1 MVRKVEGTGE
11 QKSDTRLGWVGESR
25 RQAKEVEIVWP
36 HPLRPDWLPHLLCS
50 PFPSLEATRI
60 LPLINGKS
68 AVSSSR
74 QPGLQAGMP
83 ERGGTLPPPCMA
95 YRGLLTVLHA
105 MPGV

>member
-1 MVRKVEGTGE
+1 MTGDWDGWGNLGDRPRKWRLFGPTLSGLTGC
-11 QKSDTRLGWVGESR
+11 L
-25 RQAKEVEIVWP
+25 
-36 HPLRPDWLPHLLCS
+36 HLLCS

-68 AVSSSR
+68 TISSSR
-74 QPGLQAGMP
+74 QPGLQAGIP
-83 ERGGTLPPPCMA
+83 ERRGTLPPPCMA